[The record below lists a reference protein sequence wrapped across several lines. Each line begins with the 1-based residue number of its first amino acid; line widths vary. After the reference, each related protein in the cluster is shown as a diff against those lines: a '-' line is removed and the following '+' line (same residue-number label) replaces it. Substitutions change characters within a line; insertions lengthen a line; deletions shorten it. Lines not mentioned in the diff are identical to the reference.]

1 MIFGVNFFPVVDPAV
16 KNAPSYFDDCLQL
29 TRLAENLEF
38 EHIQAVEHYFTP
50 YGGYFPDPVTFL
62 AAAAAQTERIRLTTG
77 AVIPAFTH
85 PVKLAGKLAMLDNL
99 SHGRLDVGIGRGFLP
114 DEFAAFG
121 VPMDESRDRFIEGI
135 EACRRLWSE
144 QDVVYHGRFHRFGP
158 VTLLPRPIQRPHPPI
173 FVASATSPESCG
185 WAGRGGYHLQVVP
198 SVTSREKLA
207 EMLAAY
213 RREWA
218 AGGGAPDGGR
228 IQIKYTCYLAKDRT
242 RALRHARTM
251 EHNYVDKMAG
261 AVASWAS
268 TRSDCYQGY
277 EQFVDKI
284 RAYDFD
290 IALRNNKVL
299 AGTPAAVAD
308 QLATIRDW
316 YGDDLTIS
324 LQFNP
329 GFTSLTEAC
338 QAMELFGTEVAPLFA
353 PASATVS

>member
-1 MIFGVNFFPVVDPAV
+1 
-16 KNAPSYFDDCLQL
+16 
-29 TRLAENLEF
+29 
-38 EHIQAVEHYFTP
+38 
-50 YGGYFPDPVTFL
+50 
-62 AAAAAQTERIRLTTG
+62 
-77 AVIPAFTH
+77 
-85 PVKLAGKLAMLDNL
+85 
-99 SHGRLDVGIGRGFLP
+99 
-114 DEFAAFG
+114 
-121 VPMDESRDRFIEGI
+121 
-135 EACRRLWSE
+135 
-144 QDVVYHGRFHRFGP
+144 
-158 VTLLPRPIQRPHPPI
+158 
-173 FVASATSPESCG
+173 
-185 WAGRGGYHLQVVP
+185 
-198 SVTSREKLA
+198 
-207 EMLAAY
+207 
-213 RREWA
+213 
-218 AGGGAPDGGR
+218 
-228 IQIKYTCYLAKDRT
+228 
-242 RALRHARTM
+242 M